1 VVVRRASVY
10 CVALKR
16 GAVEY
21 YVKEVVTL
29 DRVTVQ
35 LEKLKYIAELTQ
47 RTLEPA
53 HSGTALQHLV
63 H

>member
-1 VVVRRASVY
+1 MY